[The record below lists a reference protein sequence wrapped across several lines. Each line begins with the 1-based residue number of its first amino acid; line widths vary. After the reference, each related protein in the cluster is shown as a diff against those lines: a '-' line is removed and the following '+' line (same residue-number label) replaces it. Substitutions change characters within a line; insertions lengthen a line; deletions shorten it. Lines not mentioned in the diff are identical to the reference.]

1 MGYVGRTPAYG
12 YFERQVESGDGST
25 TQFNLDYPVASPN
38 QLLVSVDGIIQEP
51 DYSYSTTVSS
61 GQGKINFSEAPD
73 SSSRIFIIYTGR
85 QLLTATPNTASSYI
99 DEFNGDGSTTAF
111 TLTRTPSSTDGSN
124 FIVYIDNVYQR
135 EGGSYAFTVSGS
147 TITFTSAPSSGTNNI
162 QVYQLATA
170 NAVATVTDGA
180 VTTAKLANGSV
191 TTAKINDGD
200 VTLAKLASDA
210 SSGLITEIDQWHITA
225 DLSGVTAGTFTTN
238 WTRTSTLFSNK
249 GTGLSQSS
257 GIFSFPSTGYYR
269 IIYSS
274 YIVVTGGAAAFAG
287 IIIKYTTDN
296 FSSVDL
302 HLNVGYNNAYSSSTY
317 ANVTLDSI
325 VTISDTTNQKI
336 KFNYESQSA
345 ATYAG
350 NSTIPYTGF
359 TCVKIGEL

>member
-135 EGGSYAFTVSGS
+135 EGSSYAFTVSGS
-147 TITFTSAPSSGTNNI
+147 TITFTSAPASGTNNI

-170 NAVATVTDGA
+170 NAVATVSDGA
-180 VTTAKLANGSV
+180 VTTAKLANGAV
-191 TTAKINDGD
+191 TS
-200 VTLAKLASDA
+200 AKLDTNVTSRLDNLEDRASTYVWSQWNPS
-210 SSGLITEIDQWHITA
+210 SSGVQTNAPSTA
-225 DLSGVTAGTFTTN
+225 DSSYTSPYISQSNSSGTLTITFNTAGRYMVFYSMQLNQSAAITFSYCRGTLGGTATRYLTQTDILQTN
-238 WTRTSTLFSNK
+238 GAENEENLTVHFLVSATAGQTVTMLPSGRCDHSTSASYLTFNANISTLFL
-249 GTGLSQSS
+249 GD
-257 GIFSFPSTGYYR
+257 Y
-269 IIYSS
+269 
-274 YIVVTGGAAAFAG
+274 
-287 IIIKYTTDN
+287 
-296 FSSVDL
+296 
-302 HLNVGYNNAYSSSTY
+302 
-317 ANVTLDSI
+317 
-325 VTISDTTNQKI
+325 
-336 KFNYESQSA
+336 
-345 ATYAG
+345 
-350 NSTIPYTGF
+350 
-359 TCVKIGEL
+359 

>member
-191 TTAKINDGD
+191 T
-200 VTLAKLASDA
+200 LAKLASDA
-210 SSGLITEIDQWHITA
+210 SSGLITEIDQWCLTSSYSHSGSGASDVLTA
-225 DLSGVTAGTFTTN
+225 NWSQFSADSFTE
-238 WTRTSTLFSNK
+238 K
-249 GTGLSQSS
+249 GTGVTESS
-257 GIFSFPSTGYYR
+257 GIFSFPSTGYYE
-269 IIYSS
+269 INYSMMISTTSNNS
-274 YIVVTGGAAAFAG
+274 YFGGQIQA
-287 IIIKYTTDN
+287 
-296 FSSVDL
+296 
-302 HLNVGYNNAYSSSTY
+302 
-317 ANVTLDSI
+317 
-325 VTISDTTNQKI
+325 TTNNSAYNTRGYTLTGSAGAGYYVSVMSDFI
-336 KFNYESQSA
+336 FRVVDITNYKVRFIAQAAGSA
-345 ATYAG
+345 SFLGGGT
-350 NSTIPYTGF
+350 SDLRTSVRF
-359 TCVKIGEL
+359 KKIGDL